1 MELVITEDNAARI
14 RTPLIIEAAN
24 GPISAVADALLRDR
38 GVVVIPDLYANA
50 GGVTVSYFEWIKNL
64 THIRFGRMQ
73 RRESESRNAALVR
86 GIEMMTGKE
95 FPDEMRAA
103 VLDGATEL
111 DLVRSGLED
120 TMRLTYETISGEWNN
135 NAAVLDLRTAAMKVA
150 IQRIAMSYGSL
161 GI

>member
-1 MELVITEDNAARI
+1 
-14 RTPLIIEAAN
+14 
-24 GPISAVADALLRDR
+24 
-38 GVVVIPDLYANA
+38 
-50 GGVTVSYFEWIKNL
+50 
-64 THIRFGRMQ
+64 
-73 RRESESRNAALVR
+73 
-86 GIEMMTGKE
+86 MTGKE